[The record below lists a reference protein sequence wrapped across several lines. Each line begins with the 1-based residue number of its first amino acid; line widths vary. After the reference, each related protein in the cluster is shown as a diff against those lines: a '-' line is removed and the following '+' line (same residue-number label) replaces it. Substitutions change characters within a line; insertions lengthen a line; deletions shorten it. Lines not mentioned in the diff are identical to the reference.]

1 MEHCRNPWKPN
12 CTNEDIKLY
21 IQIKSENLPICKD
34 CWNKQLAEGSQEW
47 GPDTQT
53 TL

>member
-1 MEHCRNPWKPN
+1 MEHCKNPWKPN
-12 CTNEDIKLY
+12 CNSEDIKLY
-21 IQIKSENLPICKD
+21 IQIKAENLPVCKT
-34 CWNKQLAEGSQEW
+34 CWLQLAESDHEW